1 MSLTLYAHTGSVSTT
16 DDSAVIVLTLVAV
29 CGGVVLGLAVLILV
43 WSSPITNVSA
53 VCISNLHTKSIYLH
67 QHMMPS
73 DHTASGTSILVSDY
87 IR

>member
-1 MSLTLYAHTGSVSTT
+1 MSLTLHAHTGSVSTT

-29 CGGVVLGLAVLILV
+29 CGGVVYKVLILV

-67 QHMMPS
+67 RHMMPS